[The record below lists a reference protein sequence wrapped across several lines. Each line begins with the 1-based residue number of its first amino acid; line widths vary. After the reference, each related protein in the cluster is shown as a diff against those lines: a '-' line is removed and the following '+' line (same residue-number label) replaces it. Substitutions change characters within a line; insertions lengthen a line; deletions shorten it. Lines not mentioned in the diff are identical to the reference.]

1 MQSKTYCTTIA
12 GRTFE
17 VVVGKFAPLTD
28 ASVLVSYED
37 TQVLV
42 HVTSSS
48 ARDDIDFFPLSCEF
62 REKLYAVGRIPGGY
76 NKREGRPTDQSV
88 LNSRLIDR
96 PIRPLFPKGY
106 KNDVQIIA
114 QVMSV
119 DHSCA
124 PEIVS
129 IIGASVALSL
139 APKIPFKGPIGAL
152 QIGYINDEL
161 VFNPSEEQLE
171 NSKLSLALA
180 GTKDAVMMVEAQVD
194 VLGEDIILD
203 AILKGHEEIKNI
215 VSFIEEIVEDQN
227 VVKEEYV
234 PKEIDEDFK
243 NRIEELA
250 KDKVLYAFEEV
261 TDKEERGNI
270 LDSLKEEITEKLSE
284 EYEDFDE
291 RKREFASVFK
301 DIEKSTMRSLILEK
315 DKRPDGR
322 DTRTIRNISTE
333 IGLMKRTHGSGY
345 FTRGLTSALSL
356 TTLGALGEAQR
367 LDGIEVEESKRF
379 MHHYNFPAFSVG
391 ETGPMRGPNRRA
403 IGHGALGEKALL
415 AVIPDEDDF
424 PYTIRVVSEVLS
436 SNGST
441 SQASI
446 CAATMSMLN
455 AGVPLKDSVA
465 GIAMGLIKEDDNVKI
480 LSDIQGIE
488 DFLGDMD
495 FKVAGTKDGI
505 TAIQMDIKIAGIG
518 EEILKEAL
526 EQARIGR
533 MHILGK
539 MAETITTPQEMSKW
553 APRVFMMKVD
563 PDKIR
568 DIIGTGGKTITKI
581 TTENDVKID
590 IDDDGRVIITAANSE
605 GGIKAKEEIENIV
618 KEIEVG
624 EVFDAKIVRIA
635 SFGAFVELSPG
646 HEALCHV
653 SELTVE
659 RLDKVESK
667 FKEGDIIKVK
677 VIKKDTDGKLSVSAK
692 ALLEAD
698 AKKDIMQKVAN
709 IKVGD
714 VFTSKILR
722 ITKFGAFV
730 SLVDGLDG
738 LCHISELTLNRL
750 KRVEDEFKIGDEIVV
765 KVISIEDD
773 KVGVSRKA
781 LISDGE

>member
-1 MQSKTYCTTIA
+1 MHRKSYSTTIA

-17 VVVGKFAPLTD
+17 VEVGKFAPLTD

-42 HVTSSS
+42 HVTSSN

-76 NKREGRPTDQSV
+76 NRREGRPTEKGI

-96 PIRPLFPKGY
+96 PIRPLFPKEY

-119 DHSCA
+119 DHNSA

-129 IIGASVALSL
+129 ILGASIALSL
-139 APKIPFKGPIGAL
+139 APKIPFKGPIGAI
-152 QIGYINDEL
+152 QIGYVNDEL
-161 VFNPSEEQLE
+161 VFNPTEDQLE
-171 NSKLSLALA
+171 SSKLSLALA
-180 GTKDAVMMVEAQVD
+180 GTKEAVMMVEAQVD
-194 VLGEDIILD
+194 VLSEDVVLS
-203 AILKGHEEIKNI
+203 AILKGHEEIKKI
-215 VSFIEEIVEDQN
+215 VRFVEDIVEDQG
-227 VVKEEYV
+227 VVKEEFI
-234 PKEIDEDFK
+234 PKEKDVEFEAAV
-243 NRIEELA
+243 EERC
-250 KDKVLYAFEEV
+250 KDKILYAFEEV
-261 TDKEERGNI
+261 IDKEERNSV
-270 LDSLKEEITEKLSE
+270 LEELKADVIEQLSARYDDFEERTSE
-284 EYEDFDE
+284 FN
-291 RKREFASVFK
+291 AIFK
-301 DIEKSTMRSLILEK
+301 SIEKKTMRSLILQK

-322 DTRTIRNISTE
+322 NPREIRTISTE
-333 IGLMKRTHGSGY
+333 THLMKRTHGSGY
-345 FTRGLTSALSL
+345 FMRGLTSALSL

-415 AVIPDEDDF
+415 AVIPDPEDF

-446 CAATMSMLN
+446 CAATMSMLD

-465 GIAMGLIKEDDNVKI
+465 GIAMGLIKEEDNVKI

-505 TAIQMDIKIAGIG
+505 TAIQMDIKIAGID
-518 EEILKEAL
+518 EKILREAL
-526 EQARIGR
+526 EQARVGR
-533 MHILGK
+533 LHILSK
-539 MAETITTPQEMSKW
+539 MAETITEPNELSEW

-568 DIIGTGGKTITKI
+568 DIIGTGGKTITRI
-581 TTENDVKID
+581 TTDYDVKID
-590 IDDDGRVIITAANSE
+590 IDDDGSVVITANTAE

-624 EVFDAKIVRIA
+624 EVFDSKIVRITN
-635 SFGAFVELSPG
+635 FGAFVELSPG
-646 HEALCHV
+646 HEALCHI
-653 SELTVE
+653 SELTVD
-659 RLDKVESK
+659 RLDKVESR
-667 FKEGDIIKVK
+667 FKEGDVLKVK
-677 VIKKDTDGKLSVSAK
+677 VIKKDSDGKLSVSAK

-698 AKKDIMQKVAN
+698 AKKDMMEKISG
-709 IKVGD
+709 ISIGD

-730 SLVDGLDG
+730 SLLDGVDG
-738 LCHISELTLNRL
+738 LCHISELTIKKLN
-750 KRVEDEFKIGDEIVV
+750 RVEDEFKIGDEIVV
-765 KVISIEDD
+765 KVISIDGD

-781 LISDGE
+781 LISSEE